1 MNEENSYSE
10 LGRASRAPGWVTNA
24 SFHGGFGLI
33 NAFGVPKPSFRVY
46 ELLHRAGDMQLAVT
60 HTAASSYCNVT
71 TGMIATTWN
80 GTVQLL
86 LYNHREWDATTRPPE
101 PISAMRCHGRAGRR
115 CSNSAEQ
122 CYRASHRPG
131 THQSTKEVD
140 RTWHAGLSFSRRA
153 HADHGGER
161 DDAGDDRNGGRPDE
175 AGAEAHARAP
185 QCTRCDVRTLDRPG
199 DSCRYKQLYC
209 I

>member
-86 LYNHREWDATTRPPE
+86 LYNHREWDAPQLDHPNPSVPCDVTVVLDGAAATLPSSATVRVIDQEHTNPRRKWIELGMPAYPSPAEHTLIMAASEMMPE
-101 PISAMRCHGRAGRR
+101 MIEM
-115 CSNSAEQ
+115 
-122 CYRASHRPG
+122 
-131 THQSTKEVD
+131 
-140 RTWHAGLSFSRRA
+140 
-153 HADHGGER
+153 
-161 DDAGDDRNGGRPDE
+161 AGDPTKRE
-175 AGAEAHARAP
+175 LKLTLARHSVLAV
-185 QCTRCDVRTLDRPG
+185 TFAL
-199 DSCRYKQLYC
+199 
-209 I
+209 